1 MGFPRVGSKS
11 KQSILWPPT
20 THSGQRAH
28 WDKSK
33 FPVGITQVRALRA
46 LCAIWQHVARD
57 QGRTAALRRKWTF
70 DFLENNISLTVWV
83 RHLNIIE
90 QGQCKNNGC
99 PLYIKGTR
107 MVV

>member
-1 MGFPRVGSKS
+1 MGFPRVGGKS

-33 FPVGITQVRALRA
+33 FPVGITQVRALRV

-57 QGRTAALRRKWTF
+57 QGRTAALRQKWPSTF
-70 DFLENNISLTVWV
+70 WKTIF
-83 RHLNIIE
+83 
-90 QGQCKNNGC
+90 
-99 PLYIKGTR
+99 P
-107 MVV
+107 

>member
-1 MGFPRVGSKS
+1 MGFPRVGGKS

-20 THSGQRAH
+20 IHSGQPANR
-28 WDKSK
+28 DISNV
-33 FPVGITQVRALRA
+33 PVGITQVRALRV

-83 RHLNIIE
+83 RHLNLIE

-99 PLYIKGTR
+99 LLEIKGTR